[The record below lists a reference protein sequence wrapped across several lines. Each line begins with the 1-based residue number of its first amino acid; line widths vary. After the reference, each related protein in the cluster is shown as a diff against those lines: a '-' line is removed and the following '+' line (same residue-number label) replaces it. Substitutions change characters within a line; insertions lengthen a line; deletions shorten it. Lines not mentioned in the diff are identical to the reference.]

1 MENVRRRDPDNV
13 EEALAAMK
21 LASYED
27 WTLWTVIF
35 DRENLEATW
44 YFRSDWEAPVKFE
57 L

>member
-21 LASYED
+21 LASYQD
-27 WTLWTVIF
+27 GTLWTVIF